1 MRERKAP
8 LGEFL
13 RTNASPM
20 MLFCAGIALFPVLLL
35 QRDMVIRS
43 LQILLFILLDAL
55 SGRRI
60 RLVQFVVVAAGIVA
74 CNLFPATG
82 RVLVSLPLLPVTE
95 GALKIGL
102 LKATAV
108 TGLIALSRFSIRSD
122 LRLPGSIGGLI
133 GRSFYY
139 FERIM
144 GERHRIDR
152 KDIIGSID
160 GLFLEIQAA
169 AVTGTESAP
178 SVAPGDIHSVAPGDI
193 HSVAP
198 GDIHFSSRPTFRG
211 ALVLVLIV
219 AANWGVYAAT
229 ILLPRPFWGG

>member
-1 MRERKAP
+1 MRKPQRRLE
-8 LGEFL
+8 GFL
-13 RTNASPM
+13 WTNTSPM
-20 MLFCAGIALFPVLLL
+20 ALLCAGIVLFPAFLL
-35 QRDMVIRS
+35 QHDLVVRA
-43 LQILLFILLDAL
+43 LQILLFMLLGVL
-55 SGRRI
+55 SGRKI

-74 CNLFPATG
+74 FNLFPATG

-108 TGLIALSRFSIRSD
+108 TGLIALSRFSIRSN

-139 FERIM
+139 FEMIM

-169 AVTGTESAP
+169 AVTGTVSAP
-178 SVAPGDIHSVAPGDI
+178 T
-193 HSVAP
+193 VAP